1 MAQDV
6 ATRVAQAIARLGPHF
21 NDEIL
26 KATYD
31 LYVPLQREAPKE
43 GIRVE
48 RDIAYGE
55 DERHRLDVFQPQA
68 RSTKAA
74 PIVVFFHGGGYIAG
88 ARSPV
93 PGLIYDN
100 VPTFFARHGFIG
112 VNATYRLAPMHRW
125 PAGGED
131 VGRVVAWFRVHG
143 ERFGGDPDR
152 VLAFGQSGGG
162 GKVSHLMAMPAA
174 VGAQAQALREQV
186 LIQVVPVL
194 FLYPYV
200 QFLAFFAVHLHGGPQ
215 TYGVLATGAGYGGI
229 IALVILTT
237 MGEIRRKG
245 LVLLASVCVYPVSV
259 ACFALS
265 PNLPVAMVFLVI
277 NGFCNQIYMTMQSTL
292 FLLSAREDMRGRV
305 MGMYSMLN
313 GLGPIGQLG
322 LGLAISVWGP
332 PNAILAFAL
341 TAAAL
346 LFVAAWTAKTV
357 RAA

>member
-1 MAQDV
+1 MTTTTINAAQALSLATLV
-6 ATRVAQAIARLGPHF
+6 AT
-21 NDEIL
+21 
-26 KATYD
+26 
-31 LYVPLQREAPKE
+31 
-43 GIRVE
+43 
-48 RDIAYGE
+48 
-55 DERHRLDVFQPQA
+55 
-68 RSTKAA
+68 
-74 PIVVFFHGGGYIAG
+74 
-88 ARSPV
+88 
-93 PGLIYDN
+93 
-100 VPTFFARHGFIG
+100 
-112 VNATYRLAPMHRW
+112 
-125 PAGGED
+125 
-131 VGRVVAWFRVHG
+131 
-143 ERFGGDPDR
+143 
-152 VLAFGQSGGG
+152 GQSQ
-162 GKVSHLMAMPAA
+162 LWQLYIFAA
-174 VGAQAQALREQV
+174 VGGVANSITQPVRQAFVYDAVGREAVARAVPINNMANTGTRALGPVFAGMIIGFVGSSSAFYVQGALALLAMILTSRIGITGQVRTAAGRESPLTTLTQGLRYVAGTQALREQV

>member
-125 PAGGED
+125 PSGGED
-131 VGRVVAWFRVHG
+131 VGRVVAWLRVHG

-152 VLAFGQSGGG
+152 IFLVGHSAGATHAATWSFIERVHGPAGPRVAGVMLISGVYAALHPSFSNDPPRQNQFDYYGPDPEAWWQMAPFVHVKPDHPPVFIATSQFEPYYYSWPSVALLEALVKVDRRMPRFRFLPGHNHASSALQINCAIDTLGPDLLAFVES
-162 GKVSHLMAMPAA
+162 VTSS
-174 VGAQAQALREQV
+174 RS
-186 LIQVVPVL
+186 
-194 FLYPYV
+194 
-200 QFLAFFAVHLHGGPQ
+200 
-215 TYGVLATGAGYGGI
+215 
-229 IALVILTT
+229 LT
-237 MGEIRRKG
+237 
-245 LVLLASVCVYPVSV
+245 
-259 ACFALS
+259 
-265 PNLPVAMVFLVI
+265 
-277 NGFCNQIYMTMQSTL
+277 
-292 FLLSAREDMRGRV
+292 
-305 MGMYSMLN
+305 
-313 GLGPIGQLG
+313 
-322 LGLAISVWGP
+322 
-332 PNAILAFAL
+332 
-341 TAAAL
+341 
-346 LFVAAWTAKTV
+346 
-357 RAA
+357 